1 MGKEEESLRKRISAM
16 DERKS
21 DVGLQLGVMM
31 QQQNSLVAFFSA
43 SGSRFDDE
51 SAYLV
56 SVTTTE

>member
-1 MGKEEESLRKRISAM
+1 M

-43 SGSRFDDE
+43 SGSRFDE

-56 SVTTTE
+56 SVTTPE